1 MHMPQWLRRAAVC
14 LVCSLLASPVLAQP
28 AADAALAERLAS
40 LQTLRAAGAQTP
52 LTHEQLQSLCRGL
65 DGARWCEG
73 FIAAFLEVHQVPLAC
88 LPRTD
93 MAPFMHGQVWEM
105 TQDWLMRQP
114 RDERFT
120 VLQALNG
127 AFAEQTRCPMG
138 SVFPFGGFPLTP
150 YTVEEM
156 EEMRRCLAMLPLED
170 VTPLYPPQALRENL
184 QGWVQV
190 SFTVTELGG
199 VRDIEVV
206 DADPPMIFDQ
216 AALDAAQQLQFRV
229 CARGGVVSETP
240 NVQYVFRFAPNAP

>member
-1 MHMPQWLRRAAVC
+1 MNLLHAIGCSGIGLAG
-14 LVCSLLASPVLAQP
+14 SLLMSSVLAQS

-40 LQTLRAAGAQTP
+40 LQMLREAAAQTP
-52 LTHEQLQSLCRGL
+52 LTHEKLQSLCRGL

-73 FIAAFLEVHQVPLAC
+73 YIAAYLEMREVPLAC

-93 MAPFMHGQVWEM
+93 LAPFMHGQVWEM
-105 TQDWLMRQP
+105 TLDWLSRQP

-138 SVFPFGGFPLTP
+138 SVFQFGQVELTP
-150 YTVEEM
+150 YTVAELEEL
-156 EEMRRCLAMLPLED
+156 RRCSDMRPLVD
-170 VTPLYPPQALRENL
+170 VVPNYPPQALRENL
-184 QGWVQV
+184 QGWVQL

-199 VRDIEVV
+199 VRDIAVV

-216 AALDAAQQLQFRV
+216 AALDAAQRLQYRG
-229 CARGGVVSETP
+229 CASQGVVSETP
-240 NVQYVFRFAPNAP
+240 NVQYVFRFVPEVP

>member
-1 MHMPQWLRRAAVC
+1 MNLLHAIGCSGIGLAG
-14 LVCSLLASPVLAQP
+14 SLLMSLVLAQP
-28 AADAALAERLAS
+28 DADAALAERLAS
-40 LQTLRAAGAQTP
+40 LQTLRAAGTQTP
-52 LTHEQLQSLCRGL
+52 LAREQLLNLCQGL

-73 FIAAFLEVHQVPLAC
+73 FVAAYLEMRQVPLAC

-105 TQDWLMRQP
+105 TLNWLMRQP

-138 SVFPFGGFPLTP
+138 SVFQFGQVELTP
-150 YTVEEM
+150 YTVAELEEL
-156 EEMRRCLAMLPLED
+156 RRCRDMRPLVD
-170 VTPLYPPQALRENL
+170 VVPNYPPLALPENL
-184 QGWVQV
+184 RGWVQL

-206 DADPPMIFDQ
+206 DAHPPAIFDQ
-216 AALDAAQQLQFRV
+216 AALDAAHQLQYRV

-240 NVQYVFRFAPNAP
+240 NVQYVYRFAPDAP